1 VVWKNENPA
10 KKRTINLYPNM
21 KKRSHLLIF
30 FILLFSTH
38 FSLIAQQQRPNI
50 ILFITD
56 DQSPIPLED
65 DHVQDSRAF
74 GFNGENKVYT
84 PIIDNLARSG
94 IVFSRAYVSSSVC
107 SPSRYAMLTGR
118 YAGRCTG
125 NSFMRLHPEGSMTR
139 VENNTEL
146 EIDRPNVARLLQKAG
161 YKTGFVGKSHV
172 IDHDIL
178 NKPKDWEKNGQ
189 IAYAQNADIK
199 DPKVSEAMAHNHYLW
214 TERIKKY
221 GFDYAN
227 GVYAANLRELYS
239 DDANVHNVEWTTDAA
254 LQFIDQNSSDP
265 FFLYYAQT
273 VPHGPA
279 PWWQKD
285 GKFPSGLDADP
296 KITGAGYVDKEYDF
310 MPTREDIQKE
320 VEEME
325 GMDPDQAWLRW
336 VDTAIGSLVSKLKEK
351 GVYENTLIVIASDH
365 GATRFGKT
373 TLYETGVRVP
383 LMMHWPNG
391 INPGLVYDDLVQNI
405 DYAPTFL
412 DLAGVKLTEQME
424 MDGSSLKPVLKG
436 SKNPIHDHLFF
447 EMGFARGVMTRDWKY
462 IAVRYD
468 QNSLD
473 KIAKGERF
481 NSWGGITT
489 LLPYYTRNSHL
500 GYHACLTNPHYHE
513 ADQLFDLS
521 HDPDEKL
528 NIYSP
533 LAPKAME
540 MKEFLRKD
548 LKTFKNRPYSEFVK
562 N

>member
-1 VVWKNENPA
+1 MKN
-10 KKRTINLYPNM
+10 
-21 KKRSHLLIF
+21 IF
-30 FILLFSTH
+30 LLFVSG
-38 FSLIAQQQRPNI
+38 LILHGNLFAQQKSERPNI

-65 DHVQDSRAF
+65 DHVVDSRAF
-74 GFNGENKVYT
+74 GFNGEDKVYT
-84 PIIDNLARSG
+84 PVIDDLASNGII
-94 IVFSRAYVSSSVC
+94 FTRAYVSSSVC

-125 NSFMRLHPEGSMTR
+125 NSFMELHPEGSMTR

-178 NKPKDWEKNGQ
+178 NKPKEWEKNGQ
-189 IAYAQNADIK
+189 IAYAMDASIK
-199 DPKVSEAMAHNHYLW
+199 EPEVSKAMAHNHYLW

-227 GVYAANLRELYS
+227 AIYAANLRELYS
-239 DDANVHNVEWTTDAA
+239 EEANVHNVEWTTDAA
-254 LQFIDQNSSDP
+254 LEFIDKYSTEP

-279 PWWQKD
+279 PWVKKD
-285 GKFPSGLDADP
+285 GKFPHGLDADP
-296 KITGAGYVDKEYDF
+296 GITGEGYVDKQYDF
-310 MPTREDIQKE
+310 MPSRASIQKE
-320 VEEME
+320 VEDME

-336 VDTAIGSLVSKLKEK
+336 IDTAIGALVAKLKEK
-351 GVYENTLIVIASDH
+351 GVYENTLIIVTSDH

-373 TLYETGVRVP
+373 TIYETGVSVP

-391 INPGLVYDDLVQNI
+391 IKAGLVYDELVQGI

-412 DLAGVKLTEQME
+412 DLAGVQITDEME
-424 MDGSSLKPVLKG
+424 MDGRSLKPVLFG
-436 SKNPIHDHLFF
+436 DSQPIHDHLFF
-447 EMGFARGVMTRDWKY
+447 EMGFARGVMTKDWKY

-468 QNSLD
+468 QYTLN
-473 KIAKGERF
+473 KIEKGERF

-489 LLPYYTRNSHL
+489 ILPYYTRNSHL

-513 ADQLFDLS
+513 PDQLFELL
-521 HDPDEKL
+521 HDPGERL
-528 NIYSP
+528 NVYSP
-533 LAPKAME
+533 IAPKAKE
-540 MKEFLRKD
+540 MRALLEKD
-548 LKTFKNRPYSEFVK
+548 LKTFENRPFGEFVD
-562 N
+562 